1 MSKLRM
7 RIKLA
12 EEEYKVD
19 PETGYYIFNDG
30 KVIDPETG
38 EVISENGNS
47 NSWKDNLKDLMFE
60 EKPRA
65 YKDFPGENYKNQW
78 GKVSPLNVLFVDRIN
93 ELYAMDPQMA
103 KDTIIQTMEDMN
115 NKYGYDDDS
124 YSYMSKEYIN
134 KTKASLSKLRSIDKV
149 VEFLT
154 NAYFKGMGMGSSKS
168 YASVTLDL
176 NNKKVLAMVLPIL
189 NKIAGKKED

>member
-1 MSKLRM
+1 
-7 RIKLA
+7 
-12 EEEYKVD
+12 
-19 PETGYYIFNDG
+19 
-30 KVIDPETG
+30 
-38 EVISENGNS
+38 
-47 NSWKDNLKDLMFE
+47 
-60 EKPRA
+60 
-65 YKDFPGENYKNQW
+65 
-78 GKVSPLNVLFVDRIN
+78 
-93 ELYAMDPQMA
+93 MA

-134 KTKASLSKLRSIDKV
+134 KTKASLNKLRSIDKV